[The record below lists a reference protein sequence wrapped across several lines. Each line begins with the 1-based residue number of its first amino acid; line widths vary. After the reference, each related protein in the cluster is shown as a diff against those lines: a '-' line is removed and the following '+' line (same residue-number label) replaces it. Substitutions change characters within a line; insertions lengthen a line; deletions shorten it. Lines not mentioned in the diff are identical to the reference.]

1 MALAWTSTSIE
12 FRTLR
17 AKFLALMV
25 PFIVISTV
33 IVFGLSEYTARR
45 DAKQQL
51 YAKLDALLEIQS
63 AVLTEPLWNV
73 ADHQVELVLQA
84 IAIDPDVLGAVVF
97 DEKGEPSSSTK
108 RVNPSPQSAKQMTW
122 QRKSSSER
130 RPSSLPQVAN
140 GRSLAV

>member
-1 MALAWTSTSIE
+1 MALAWTSTLIE

-33 IVFGLSEYTARR
+33 IVFGLSEYAARR

-97 DEKGEPSSSTK
+97 DEKGDS
-108 RVNPSPQSAKQMTW
+108 RFN
-122 QRKSSSER
+122 
-130 RPSSLPQVAN
+130 
-140 GRSLAV
+140 